1 MFDSLTEKFNNVF
14 RSLSGRGRITE
25 ANVSDAMRDVRK
37 ALLEADVNYQV
48 VKQFCKDVT
57 QAALGAEVIKSLHPG
72 QLMVKI
78 VNDELTKLMG
88 PVDTR
93 IYFVSP
99 GPTIILLAGLQGCGK
114 TTTLKMINRLIEPTQ
129 GIIEVGGKDVM
140 DHNPVELRRQIGY
153 VFQGIGLF
161 PHMTIEQNVE
171 IVPRLLGWSIRSRR
185 NRMQELLKLVGLPA
199 DSFAKRFPGELS
211 GGQQQRVGVARAL
224 AANPAYLLMDEPFGA
239 LDALTREALQQ
250 ELLKLK
256 TQLKKT
262 IVFVTHDLHEALL
275 IGDRIA
281 ILHEGNLEQIGTK
294 KEILDAPATRFVQD
308 LFTLKR
314 QGKPI

>member
-1 MFDSLTEKFNNVF
+1 MIKLTRVFKTFDGGRSYAVKDL
-14 RSLSGRGRITE
+14 SLSVGMGETL
-25 ANVSDAMRDVRK
+25 V
-37 ALLEADVNYQV
+37 LL
-48 VKQFCKDVT
+48 
-57 QAALGAEVIKSLHPG
+57 GS
-72 QLMVKI
+72 
-78 VNDELTKLMG
+78 
-88 PVDTR
+88 
-93 IYFVSP
+93 S
-99 GPTIILLAGLQGCGK
+99 GCGK
-114 TTTLKMINRLIEPTQ
+114 TTTLKMINRLIEPTK
-129 GIIEVGGKDVM
+129 GIIEVGGKNVM
-140 DHNPVELRRQIGY
+140 DHNPVDLRRQIGY

-185 NRMQELLKLVGLPA
+185 ERMQKLLDLVGLPA
-199 DSFAKRFPGELS
+199 ESFAQRFPDELS

-250 ELLKLK
+250 ELLNLK
-256 TQLKKT
+256 NRLKKT

-294 KEILDAPATRFVQD
+294 KDILDTPATQFVQD
-308 LFTLKR
+308 LFGIKRPGTLT
-314 QGKPI
+314 

>member
-1 MFDSLTEKFNNVF
+1 MIKLTRVSKTFDGGRSYAVKDL
-14 RSLSGRGRITE
+14 SLSVDRGKTL
-25 ANVSDAMRDVRK
+25 V
-37 ALLEADVNYQV
+37 LL
-48 VKQFCKDVT
+48 
-57 QAALGAEVIKSLHPG
+57 GS
-72 QLMVKI
+72 
-78 VNDELTKLMG
+78 
-88 PVDTR
+88 
-93 IYFVSP
+93 S
-99 GPTIILLAGLQGCGK
+99 GCGK
-114 TTTLKMINRLIEPTQ
+114 TTTLKMINRLIKPTK

-140 DHNPVELRRQIGY
+140 DHNPVDLRRQIGY

-161 PHMTIEQNVE
+161 PHMTIKQNVE

-185 NRMQELLKLVGLPA
+185 ERMQELLNLVGLPA
-199 DSFAKRFPGELS
+199 ESFAERFPDELS

-250 ELLKLK
+250 QLLTLK
-256 TQLKKT
+256 NQLKKT

-294 KEILDAPATRFVQD
+294 KDILDTPATKFVQD
-308 LFTLKR
+308 LFTIKR
-314 QGKPI
+314 PDTLT